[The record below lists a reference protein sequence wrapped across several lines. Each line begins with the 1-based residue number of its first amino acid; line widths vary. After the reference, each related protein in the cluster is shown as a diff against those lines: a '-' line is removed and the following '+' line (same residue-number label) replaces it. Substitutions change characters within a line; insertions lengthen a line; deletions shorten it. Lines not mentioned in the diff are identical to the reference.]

1 MAGGTEFQRREGA
14 AAELTVASKAGH
26 RRELIDI
33 AGDYVTEEEVD
44 VNIGGKIVFR
54 MYPSKNDMTLI
65 GVPGAVGHAIN
76 VLELLRSKK
85 PEIPRFYAAQDEDLS
100 IVAKSAP
107 TTRQDMYF
115 YDMMEG
121 DVISHTMP
129 GGSDGLPRPY
139 IAWMSHSKAI
149 NATGVYEFDTS
160 LAPTGMPAIKNK
172 YTFSGFN
179 FRMLGIIFACAKS
192 AAGTT
197 TPTWLRM
204 FDGDVFM
211 FDDDRDGL
219 LIDITHNELKCDVG
233 VGQMFMLERPH
244 VFRDKVQIGLEM
256 YATHDAV
263 NDIAAGVELLGLVG
277 LLEPI
282 A

>member
-1 MAGGTEFQRREGA
+1 MAGGTEFQRREA
-14 AAELTVASKAGH
+14 ATAALTVASKAGH

-33 AGDYVTEEEVD
+33 AGDYVTAEEVD
-44 VNIGGKIVFR
+44 VNIGGKVVFR
-54 MYPSKNDMTLI
+54 LYPSKNDMTLI
-65 GVPGAVGHAIN
+65 GAPGAVGHAIN
-76 VLELLRSKK
+76 IMELLRSKK

-107 TTRQDMYF
+107 TTRQDIYF
-115 YDMMEG
+115 YDMVTGE
-121 DVISHTMP
+121 VLSHALP

-139 IAWMSHSKAI
+139 IAWVTHSQALA
-149 NATGVYEFDTS
+149 ATGVYALNTS
-160 LAPTGMPAIKNK
+160 LAPTGMPAIADK
-172 YTFSGFN
+172 YTFAGFN
-179 FRMLGIIFACAKS
+179 FRMLGIIFASAKS
-192 AAGTT
+192 TVGTT

-219 LIDITHNELKCDVG
+219 LIDITHNELKCDVT
-233 VGQMFMLERPH
+233 VGKLFMLERPH
-244 VFRDKVQIGLEM
+244 LFSERTQIGLEM
-256 YATHDAV
+256 YITHDGT

-277 LLEPI
+277 LLEPV